1 MNWLDS
7 LPVRIRLLLMVGI
20 AAAFSLVLLL
30 TALFSLNGLRG
41 DIRHVSTEVAH
52 ASRALA
58 VVSAAQSAFQTQQ
71 RGLNAMLLRN
81 FMAAE
86 FDKGQAEFAAGR
98 AAFKQHLDELEA
110 VQREGRLGL
119 TPRLAELR
127 SLAGELNLLY
137 DQVLAENEPGMPKYT
152 LMVDAA
158 LRDADTPLVTALAR
172 TFGEISAASTGTV
185 DEAAAVA
192 DHRFEE
198 SVVLVLAV
206 GLLGAVLSLALAMML
221 GRRIL
226 SRLGGDLEP
235 VVMATHRV
243 AEGDLTQLAGSG
255 KAAADSLVGS
265 IERMQQRLRVL
276 IGDVKSGAEETSG
289 NALALRRSAADVA
302 AVTQLQGDA
311 AATITAAIEELTTAI
326 SVMAESAGSAADAT
340 QATRATAGE
349 SGSIIHQAISEMGS
363 IAEQAVVSA
372 QSMTALKQH
381 TLEISRFAME
391 IKEISEQTN
400 LLSLNAAIEA
410 ARAGEAGRGF
420 AVVADEVRKLATRT
434 SETTHKISSLVSKL
448 SGAAAETTE
457 AVAATAERAQNG
469 TRLASTAEAAIM
481 KIETFCERSALAASE
496 IVEVLGEQ
504 RLAAEQIA
512 QNTERM
518 ARMIERGARAAA
530 ESSASADEVATLADR
545 LRAATLQFSV

>member
-1 MNWLDS
+1 
-7 LPVRIRLLLMVGI
+7 MVGI
-20 AAAFSLVLLL
+20 AAIVSLVLLL
-30 TALFSLNGLRG
+30 TALISLDGLRG
-41 DIRHVSTEVAH
+41 DIRHVSAKVAQ
-52 ASRALA
+52 ASQALA
-58 VVSAAQSAFQTQQ
+58 AVSAAQSAFQMQQ

-86 FDKGQAEFAAGR
+86 FDKGRAEFDAGR
-98 AAFKQHLDELEA
+98 SVFKQRLDQLDT
-110 VQREGRLGL
+110 VQQAGRLGL
-119 TPRLAELR
+119 ERRVVELRQHSAEL
-127 SLAGELNLLY
+127 NQLY

-158 LRDADTPLVTALAR
+158 LRDADTPLVGLLAR
-172 TFGEISAASTGTV
+172 TFDEISAATTGTV
-185 DEAAAVA
+185 GEAGRIA
-192 DHRFEE
+192 DQRFEE

-206 GLLGAVLSLALAMML
+206 GLLGVALSLALAVTL

-226 SRLGGDLEP
+226 RRLGGDLEP
-235 VVMATHRV
+235 VVIATGRV
-243 AEGDLTQLAGSG
+243 AEGDLTQLMGGG

-265 IERMQQRLRVL
+265 IQRMQQRLRVL
-276 IGDVKSGAEETSG
+276 IGDVKAGAEETSG

-311 AATITAAIEELTTAI
+311 AATITAAIEELSTAI

-340 QATRATAGE
+340 QETRATAGE

-363 IAEQAVVSA
+363 IAEQAAASA

-381 TLEISRFAME
+381 TLDISRFALE

-420 AVVADEVRKLATRT
+420 AVVADEVRKLANRT
-434 SETTHKISSLVSKL
+434 SETTHKITSLVGKL

-457 AVAATAERAQNG
+457 AVAATAARAQSG
-469 TRLASTAEAAIM
+469 THLASTAEAAIK
-481 KIETFCERSALAASE
+481 KIETFCERSALAAGE
-496 IVEVLGEQ
+496 IVDVLGEQ
-504 RLAAEQIA
+504 RLAAEEIA

-518 ARMIERGARAAA
+518 AQMIERGARAAA
-530 ESSASADEVATLADR
+530 ASSASADEVATLADR